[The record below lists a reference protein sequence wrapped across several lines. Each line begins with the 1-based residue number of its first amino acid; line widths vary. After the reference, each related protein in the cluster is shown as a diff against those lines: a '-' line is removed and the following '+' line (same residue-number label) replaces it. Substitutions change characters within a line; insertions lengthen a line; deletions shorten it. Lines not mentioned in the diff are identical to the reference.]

1 MEKQKKYG
9 DERFSKFKTTVNKD
23 LVSAKKTNEQKEKTV
38 SKLKVDLKKTDML
51 VQQKM
56 AELKGL

>member
-23 LVSAKKTNEQKEKTV
+23 LASAKKTNE
-38 SKLKVDLKKTDML
+38 
-51 VQQKM
+51 
-56 AELKGL
+56 